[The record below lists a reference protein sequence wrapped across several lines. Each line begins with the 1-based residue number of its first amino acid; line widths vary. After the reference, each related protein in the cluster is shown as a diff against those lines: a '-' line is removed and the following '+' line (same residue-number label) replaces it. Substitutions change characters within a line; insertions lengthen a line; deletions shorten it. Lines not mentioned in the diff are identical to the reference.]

1 MYYLLFSG
9 IVAIV
14 FGLIF
19 LLSVKVLGKFG
30 ETGNKTLLV
39 LHEKLS
45 PIRFVV
51 GSILLALGFWILISF
66 FPYPEFWYIN
76 IIAALAIFFGL
87 LFLVSPRSL
96 EVLSNIFNTVLL
108 STDEVVLTIKKIA
121 GIVLLIAGSYILYN
135 FYYIISHP

>member
-1 MYYLLFSG
+1 M
-9 IVAIV
+9 
-14 FGLIF
+14 
-19 LLSVKVLGKFG
+19 LGKFG
-30 ETGNKTLLV
+30 EVGNKTLLV

-45 PIRFVV
+45 PVRFVI
-51 GSILLALGFWILISF
+51 GLALLALGLWILISL

-87 LFLVSPRSL
+87 LFLVFPRSL

-108 STDEVVLTIKKIA
+108 SIDELILAVKKVA

-135 FYYIISHP
+135 FYYIISHR